1 MWTPPVLDIARLEAG
16 DMPGDQIRIDES
28 HVKRANTVFPLVLGR
43 LVTVENSRLII
54 SVYGGSGV
62 GKSEIGSILSSYC
75 RDAGCPAYLMS
86 GDNYPHRYPAQNEDE
101 RLNTYRSFGLAG
113 ISADSGFEDSWIEDI
128 QAHWEDMSDSD
139 PSLAKD
145 HKGFSLYQN
154 AGRRALTDYLGS
166 EREINFNLVNSII
179 DKFKSGSE
187 RIPLKRM
194 GRTRNEVYFEVVDF
208 SGIHVL
214 ILEWTHGNSPY
225 LHGID
230 IPIFLYSSP
239 EETLEHRRSRG
250 RDANVDSAFTRLVLD
265 IEQGKLSEQASKSAL
280 IVGKDG
286 TPIPPG
292 RFPGER
298 A

>member
-1 MWTPPVLDIARLEAG
+1 MWIPPVLDVARLKAG

-28 HVKRANTVFPLVLGR
+28 HVKRANIVFPLVLGH
-43 LVTVENSRLII
+43 LATVENSPLVV

-62 GKSEIGSILSSYC
+62 GKSEIGSILSGYC
-75 RDAGCPAYLMS
+75 RNAGYPAYLMS
-86 GDNYPHRYPAQNEDE
+86 GDNYPYRYPAQNDDE
-101 RLNTYRSFGLAG
+101 RLNTYRSSGLAA

-128 QAHWEDMSDSD
+128 QTHWEDMSDFDS
-139 PSLAKD
+139 SLAKD

-166 EREINFNLVNSII
+166 EKEIDFKLVNSII

-194 GRTRNEVYFEVVDF
+194 GRTRNEMYFEAVDF

-214 ILEWTHGNSPY
+214 ILEWTHGNSPC

-250 RDANVDSAFTRLVLD
+250 RDANADSAFTRLVLD
-265 IEQGKLSEQASKSAL
+265 IEQGKLNEQASKSAL

-286 TPIPPG
+286 TPIPPE
-292 RFPGER
+292 RFLGER